1 VRNASE
7 LHSWPNH
14 DLSRFVQA
22 GGIRWHVQQTG
33 EGPKLLLVHGT
44 GASTHSW
51 RDLIRPLGS
60 QFNVLAADLPGH
72 AFTTQ
77 GAAGSSIRAMSESL
91 AVLLKQLQFAPDYV
105 VGHSAGAVIL
115 CSLALAGRI
124 VPRVIISINGAFLPL
139 RGLAGMLFSPIA
151 KLLASNTL
159 LPRFLAHRAADATR
173 VERVLLGTGSF
184 VDPRGVELYG
194 RLVRDPTHMAGA
206 LRMMADWDLQS
217 FQASLPEL
225 HIPLVLIV
233 AENDRAVAPDQ
244 AQAVKAR
251 VPNAVIVSLPK
262 LGHLAHEEAP
272 ATVAAE
278 IIRICA
284 GYPAS

>member
-1 VRNASE
+1 MRNDHE
-7 LHSWPNH
+7 LRSWPNH

-60 QFNVLAADLPGH
+60 HFTVLAADLPGH
-72 AFTTQ
+72 GFTTQ
-77 GAAGSSIRAMSESL
+77 AVGASSIHAMSEAL
-91 AVLLKQLQFAPDYV
+91 GVLLKQLQFDPDYV

-139 RGLAGMLFSPIA
+139 RGWAGMLFSPIA
-151 KLLASNTL
+151 KLLVSHTL
-159 LPRFLAHRAADATR
+159 LPRLLAHRAEDSTR
-173 VERVLLGTGSF
+173 VERVLLGTGSV
-184 VDPRGVELYG
+184 VDSQGVELYR
-194 RLVRDPTHMAGA
+194 RLVRDPTHLAGA
-206 LRMMADWDLQS
+206 LRMMADWDLQA
-217 FQASLPEL
+217 FQHALPEL
-225 HIPLVLIV
+225 RIPLVLIV
-233 AENDRAVAPDQ
+233 AENDRAVAPHQ
-244 AQAVKAR
+244 AQVVKAR
-251 VPNAVIVSLPK
+251 LPGASIVLLPR

-278 IIRICA
+278 IIRICSI
-284 GYPAS
+284 YPAS